1 MAQQDTIAAIATAL
15 GEASIAVVRV
25 SGEHAFTIVDRI
37 FQGSNR
43 LSNAPS
49 HRVYYGHLV
58 TLEERKRIDEVL
70 LLTFRSP
77 KSYTTEDVIEIQC
90 HGGVQAVQS
99 ILLEVLRAGAR
110 LAEPGEFTKRAFLGG
125 RIDLSQAEGVME
137 AIGAKTPLALQA
149 ALSQVE
155 GALHQQVEDLRRTM
169 IQTMAHLEVT
179 IDYPEHDEEDI
190 TVQRVRNDAQ
200 MILERIRSLRLE
212 AERGRI
218 LREGI
223 KIAIVGKPNV
233 GKSSL
238 LNRFA
243 RTNRAI
249 VTEIPG
255 TTRDVIEERVSID
268 GIPLLLFDT
277 AGVRETED
285 VVEQIG
291 VQKSRETLEKADL
304 TLLLLDTSRP
314 LDENDGLLLESVH
327 RERSLLILNKRD
339 LPLAVGVDWQSLALS
354 RRSLAYSTQ
363 IEADQ
368 GKLEDEIKQL
378 VFGSE
383 LGDPTF
389 LANARH
395 LSLLERAE
403 VAIRRVLDDANS
415 GVTLDLVA
423 VDLHEAWI
431 LLGEMIGET
440 PREDLLDQIFSQF
453 CLGK

>member
-1 MAQQDTIAAIATAL
+1 MAQQDPIAAIATAL

-25 SGEHAFTIVDRI
+25 SGEHSFSIVDRI
-37 FQGSNR
+37 FEGSSR
-43 LSNAPS
+43 LSETPS
-49 HRVYYGHLV
+49 HRILYGHLV
-58 TLEERKRIDEVL
+58 TLEQRKRIDEVIV
-70 LLTFRSP
+70 LTFRSP
-77 KSYTTEDVIEIQC
+77 KSYTTEDVVEIHC

-155 GALHQQVEDLRRTM
+155 GALHQHVETLRHTL

-179 IDYPEHDEEDI
+179 IDYPEHDEEEM

-200 MILERIRSLRLE
+200 FVLEQIRSLRFE

-218 LREGI
+218 LREGV

-255 TTRDVIEERVSID
+255 TTRDVIEERIQID

-304 TLLLLDTSRP
+304 ILLLLDTSRP
-314 LDENDGLLLESVH
+314 LDENDESLLESVDGD
-327 RERSLLILNKRD
+327 RSLLIMNKRD
-339 LPLAVGVDWQSLALS
+339 LPFANGVDWQELAMN
-354 RRSLAYSTQ
+354 RRSLAYSTRV
-363 IEADQ
+363 EADHDR
-368 GKLEDEIKQL
+368 LEQEIKRM

-383 LGDPTF
+383 RADPTF

-403 VAIRRVLDDANS
+403 AAIKRVLDDANS

-423 VDLHEAWI
+423 VDLHEAWM